1 MASFFSKLFGRG
13 GDSAAPAKIAEET
26 EAYNDLTL
34 VAAPIPEGGQYRLAG
49 RIEKRDGERVLVR
62 TFIRADL
69 FSSRDD
75 TVASTSARQGRSPTS
90 TAPRSSATARRAGR
104 SDRQARSPPEIII

>member
-13 GDSAAPAKIAEET
+13 GGSDTPAKIAEET
-26 EAYNDLTL
+26 ESYNDLLL

-49 RIEKRDGERVLVR
+49 RIEKQDGDRVMAR

-69 FSSRDD
+69 FASRDD
-75 TVASTSARQGRSPTS
+75 TVAATFRKARQIADQHGASLFGDGADSRPV
-90 TAPRSSATARRAGR
+90 
-104 SDRQARSPPEIII
+104 

>member
-13 GDSAAPAKIAEET
+13 GGSSSPAKVAEES
-26 EAYNDLTL
+26 EAYNDLLL
-34 VAAPIPEGGQYRLAG
+34 VAAPIQEGGQYRLAG
-49 RIEKRDGERVLVR
+49 RIEKRDGERVLIR

-75 TVASTSARQGRSPTS
+75 TVASTFRKARQIADQHGASLFGDGVES
-90 TAPRSSATARRAGR
+90 
-104 SDRQARSPPEIII
+104 RQV

>member
-13 GDSAAPAKIAEET
+13 GDSAAPAKVAEET

-49 RIEKRDGERVLVR
+49 RIEKRDGDRVLTR
-62 TFIRADL
+62 SFIRADL

-75 TVASTSARQGRSPTS
+75 TVAATFRKARQIADQNGGALFADGAES
-90 TAPRSSATARRAGR
+90 
-104 SDRQARSPPEIII
+104 RQV

>member
-13 GDSAAPAKIAEET
+13 GDSATPAKIAEET

-34 VAAPIPEGGQYRLAG
+34 IAAPIPEGGQYRLAG
-49 RIEKRDGERVLVR
+49 RIEKRDGDRVLTR
-62 TFIRADL
+62 SFIRADL

-75 TVASTSARQGRSPTS
+75 TVASTFRKAKQIADQHGASLFGDGIDSRQV
-90 TAPRSSATARRAGR
+90 
-104 SDRQARSPPEIII
+104 

>member
-13 GDSAAPAKIAEET
+13 GDSATPAKIAEET

-49 RIEKRDGERVLVR
+49 RIEKRDGDRVLTR
-62 TFIRADL
+62 SFIRADL

-75 TVASTSARQGRSPTS
+75 TVTS
-90 TAPRSSATARRAGR
+90 TFRKAKQIADQHGASLFGDGIDS
-104 SDRQARSPPEIII
+104 RQV

>member
-13 GDSAAPAKIAEET
+13 GEPASPAKIAEET

-49 RIEKRDGERVLVR
+49 RIEKRDGDRVLIR
-62 TFIRADL
+62 SFIRADL

-75 TVASTSARQGRSPTS
+75 TVASTFRKARQIADQHGASLF
-90 TAPRSSATARRAGR
+90 
-104 SDRQARSPPEIII
+104 SDGVQSRQV

>member
-13 GDSAAPAKIAEET
+13 GDSAAPVKIAEET

-34 VAAPIPEGGQYRLAG
+34 VAAPIPEGGQFRLAG
-49 RIEKRDGERVLVR
+49 RIEKRDGDRVLTR
-62 TFIRADL
+62 SFIRADL

-75 TVASTSARQGRSPTS
+75 TVASTFRKAKQIADQHGASLFGDGMDSRQV
-90 TAPRSSATARRAGR
+90 
-104 SDRQARSPPEIII
+104 

>member
-13 GDSAAPAKIAEET
+13 GDSATSAKIAEET

-49 RIEKRDGERVLVR
+49 RIEKRDGDRVLTR
-62 TFIRADL
+62 SFIRADL

-75 TVASTSARQGRSPTS
+75 TVASTFRKAKQIADQHGASLFGDGIDSRQV
-90 TAPRSSATARRAGR
+90 
-104 SDRQARSPPEIII
+104 

>member
-26 EAYNDLTL
+26 EAYNDLLL

-49 RIEKRDGERVLVR
+49 RIEKQDGERVLVR
-62 TFIRADL
+62 TFIRADI
-69 FSSRDD
+69 FASRDD
-75 TVASTSARQGRSPTS
+75 TVASTFRKARQIADQHGASLFGDGAES
-90 TAPRSSATARRAGR
+90 
-104 SDRQARSPPEIII
+104 RQV

>member
-13 GDSAAPAKIAEET
+13 GDSATPAKIAEET

-34 VAAPIPEGGQYRLAG
+34 VAAPMPEGGQYRLAG
-49 RIEKRDGERVLVR
+49 RIEKRDGDRVLTR
-62 TFIRADL
+62 SFIRADL

-75 TVASTSARQGRSPTS
+75 TVASTFRKAKQIADQHGASLFGDGIDSRQV
-90 TAPRSSATARRAGR
+90 
-104 SDRQARSPPEIII
+104 

>member
-13 GDSAAPAKIAEET
+13 GDSAAPGKIAEET

-34 VAAPIPEGGQYRLAG
+34 VAAPIAEGGQYRLAG
-49 RIEKRDGERVLVR
+49 RIEKRDGERVLTR
-62 TFIRADL
+62 SFIRADL

-75 TVASTSARQGRSPTS
+75 TVAATFRKAKQIADQHGASLFGDGVESRQV
-90 TAPRSSATARRAGR
+90 
-104 SDRQARSPPEIII
+104 

>member
-13 GDSAAPAKIAEET
+13 SDSAAPAKVAEET

-49 RIEKRDGERVLVR
+49 RIEKRDGDRVFTR
-62 TFIRADL
+62 SFIRADL

-75 TVASTSARQGRSPTS
+75 TVASTFRKAKQIVDQHGPSLFNDGVDSRQV
-90 TAPRSSATARRAGR
+90 
-104 SDRQARSPPEIII
+104 

>member
-13 GDSAAPAKIAEET
+13 GDSAAPAKVAEET
-26 EAYNDLTL
+26 EAYNDLL
-34 VAAPIPEGGQYRLAG
+34 FVAAPIAEGGQYRLAG
-49 RIEKRDGERVLVR
+49 RIEKRDGERVLIR

-75 TVASTSARQGRSPTS
+75 TVASTFRKAKQIADQHGASLFGDGAESRQV
-90 TAPRSSATARRAGR
+90 
-104 SDRQARSPPEIII
+104 

>member
-13 GDSAAPAKIAEET
+13 GDSAPAKPAEET
-26 EAYNDLTL
+26 EAYNDLLL
-34 VAAPIPEGGQYRLAG
+34 VAAPIPEGGQFRLAG

-75 TVASTSARQGRSPTS
+75 TVASTFRKAKQIADQHGAALFGDGVDSRQV
-90 TAPRSSATARRAGR
+90 
-104 SDRQARSPPEIII
+104 

>member
-13 GDSAAPAKIAEET
+13 GDSAAPVKTAEET

-34 VAAPIPEGGQYRLAG
+34 VAAPIPEGGQFRLAG
-49 RIEKRDGERVLVR
+49 RIEKRDGDRVLTR
-62 TFIRADL
+62 SFIRADL

-75 TVASTSARQGRSPTS
+75 TVASTFRKAKQIADQHGASLFGDGMDSRQV
-90 TAPRSSATARRAGR
+90 
-104 SDRQARSPPEIII
+104 

>member
-13 GDSAAPAKIAEET
+13 GDSAAPVKIAEET

-34 VAAPIPEGGQYRLAG
+34 VAAPIAEGGQYRLAG
-49 RIEKRDGERVLVR
+49 RIEKRDGERVLTR
-62 TFIRADL
+62 SFIRADL

-75 TVASTSARQGRSPTS
+75 TVAATFRKAKQIADQHGASLFGDGVESRQV
-90 TAPRSSATARRAGR
+90 
-104 SDRQARSPPEIII
+104 

>member
-13 GDSAAPAKIAEET
+13 GDTATPAKAAEET

-49 RIEKRDGERVLVR
+49 RIEKRDGDRVLTR
-62 TFIRADL
+62 SFIRADL

-75 TVASTSARQGRSPTS
+75 TVASTFRKAKQIADQHGASLFSDGVDSRQV
-90 TAPRSSATARRAGR
+90 
-104 SDRQARSPPEIII
+104 

>member
-1 MASFFSKLFGRG
+1 MASLFSKLFGRG

-34 VAAPIPEGGQYRLAG
+34 VAAPIPEGGQFRLAG
-49 RIEKRDGERVLVR
+49 RIEKIDGEQVLIR

-75 TVASTSARQGRSPTS
+75 TVSSTFRKAKQIADQHGASLFSDGVESRQV
-90 TAPRSSATARRAGR
+90 
-104 SDRQARSPPEIII
+104 